1 MVEKNAW
8 EAWEQSTTE
17 YQSTRTRCRSSP
29 GRADKDGLRE
39 PGVVEEAE
47 LHRETR
53 EGDPRWLNIILKCVS
68 QRVALL
74 GLQEPDSLINVVGPT
89 RSSDPASLIY

>member
-1 MVEKNAW
+1 
-8 EAWEQSTTE
+8 
-17 YQSTRTRCRSSP
+17 
-29 GRADKDGLRE
+29 
-39 PGVVEEAE
+39 VEEAE

-74 GLQEPDSLINVVGPT
+74 GLDMPREHRNGGGAEATPRLSIEYLWDSDDHSHDQLEQLEPPRIAGGSERD
-89 RSSDPASLIY
+89 